1 MTHTFDAQR
10 APLIAVVSAIRASIL
25 AAEAALRRGLPGAI
39 VWNILDDRLI
49 VDLVQ
54 QGGMTV
60 GLQARMNRLLDH
72 AAAEGADGVLLSC
85 SLYAQL
91 TEPAQERL
99 GIPVV
104 GPDDAAFTDILDR
117 GFQSVALVSS
127 VALAL
132 EDSTDRARDRLGEGA
147 SAINPLLA
155 LDARKPS
162 LLGDAKGTADAIAQ
176 VLRRDVGDF
185 DAVLLANYSL
195 APAVPFLTEEL
206 GIPVLVGAG
215 SAADELRRRLATTHP
230 LSSTGTDS

>member
-1 MTHTFDAQR
+1 MTHTLDAQR
-10 APLIAVVSAIRASIL
+10 HPLIAVIGAIRASIPV
-25 AAEAALRRGLPGAI
+25 AETALRLGLPGAI

-60 GLQARMNRLLDH
+60 GLQARMNRLLDY

-85 SLYAQL
+85 SLYAEL
-91 TEPAQERL
+91 TGPAQQRL

-104 GPDDAAFTDILDR
+104 GPDDAAFTDILER
-117 GFQSVALVSS
+117 GFKSVALVSS

-132 EDSTDRARDRLGEGA
+132 EDSMNRARYRLGEDV
-147 SAINPLLA
+147 SAMSPLLA
-155 LDARKPS
+155 LDARRPS
-162 LLGDAKGTADAIAQ
+162 LLEDAKGTADAIAQ
-176 VLRRDVGDF
+176 VLRRDVGEF

-215 SAADELRRRLATTHP
+215 SAADELRRRLATAHP
-230 LSSTGTDS
+230 LSSTGTHS